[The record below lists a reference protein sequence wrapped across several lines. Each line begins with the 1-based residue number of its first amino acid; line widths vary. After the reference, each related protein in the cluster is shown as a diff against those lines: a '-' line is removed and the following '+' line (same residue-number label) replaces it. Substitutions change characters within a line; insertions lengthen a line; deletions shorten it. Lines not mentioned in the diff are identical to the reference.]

1 MHASIDQLL
10 SVRDGE
16 PVDATVRVHVESC
29 RDCAAAVQQMR
40 GVRQNLAA
48 LPQVEPN
55 PEAWRFVGARIAAR
69 ERSARR
75 RTIALRVV
83 AAASVASLA
92 LFATLYGSGSGPA
105 RDPDTVVAQQ
115 PASNKE
121 VASLVDR
128 SLDLERALAALPSR
142 PAIERAETSL
152 PIDAL
157 QARVQWIDQQLSLA
171 DAAGAT
177 AEDAEQ
183 LWRARVEVMRSL
195 VSLRYV
201 EAQRVAL

>member
-1 MHASIDQLL
+1 MHARIDQLL

-16 PVDATVRVHVESC
+16 PVDATVRTHVQSC

-40 GVRQNLAA
+40 ELRHNLAA

-55 PEAWRFVGARIAAR
+55 PGAWQFVVARIAAR

-75 RTIALRVV
+75 RTIAVRVV

-105 RDPDTVVAQQ
+105 SGPAAVVALQ
-115 PASNKE
+115 PARDAE

-142 PAIERAETSL
+142 PATERAETSI
-152 PIDAL
+152 PIEAL

-171 DAAGAT
+171 DAAGTT

-183 LWRARVEVMRSL
+183 LWRARVEVMHSL

>member
-1 MHASIDQLL
+1 MHARIDQLL

-16 PVDATVRVHVESC
+16 PVDATVRTHVESC

-40 GVRQNLAA
+40 EVRQNLAA

-55 PEAWRFVGARIAAR
+55 PGAWRFVGARIAAR
-69 ERSARR
+69 EQSARR

-105 RDPDTVVAQQ
+105 SAPDTVAAQQ
-115 PASNKE
+115 PARDTT

-142 PAIERAETSL
+142 PAIERAETSI

-171 DAAGAT
+171 DAAGTT

>member
-1 MHASIDQLL
+1 MHARIDQLL

-16 PVDATVRVHVESC
+16 PVDATVREHVESC
-29 RDCAAAVQQMR
+29 RECASAVQQM
-40 GVRQNLAA
+40 GSVRESLAA

-55 PEAWRFVGARIAAR
+55 PAAWRSVHARMQAR
-69 ERSARR
+69 QRSTRR
-75 RTIALRVV
+75 RTIALRAV

-92 LFATLYGSGSGPA
+92 LFATLHGGGTGPAPAPDTAVTPQPA
-105 RDPDTVVAQQ
+105 RDTA
-115 PASNKE
+115 

-142 PAIERAETSL
+142 PAIERAETSI
-152 PIDAL
+152 PIEAL

-171 DAAGAT
+171 DAAGAP

>member
-1 MHASIDQLL
+1 
-10 SVRDGE
+10 
-16 PVDATVRVHVESC
+16 
-29 RDCAAAVQQMR
+29 
-40 GVRQNLAA
+40 
-48 LPQVEPN
+48 
-55 PEAWRFVGARIAAR
+55 
-69 ERSARR
+69 
-75 RTIALRVV
+75 VV

-105 RDPDTVVAQQ
+105 SAPDTVVALQ
-115 PASNKE
+115 PARDKD

-128 SLDLERALAALPSR
+128 SLDLERVLAALPSR
-142 PAIERAETSL
+142 PAIERAETSI
-152 PIDAL
+152 PIEAM

-171 DAAGAT
+171 DDAGTT

>member
-1 MHASIDQLL
+1 MHARIDQLL
-10 SVRDGE
+10 SVRDGD
-16 PVDATVRVHVESC
+16 PVDATVRTHVQSC

-40 GVRQNLAA
+40 ELRHNLAA

-55 PEAWRFVGARIAAR
+55 PGAWQFVVARIAAR
-69 ERSARR
+69 ERSERR
-75 RTIALRVV
+75 RTIAVRVV

-105 RDPDTVVAQQ
+105 SGPAAGVAMQ
-115 PASNKE
+115 PARDAE

-142 PAIERAETSL
+142 PATERAETSI
-152 PIDAL
+152 PIEAL

-171 DAAGAT
+171 DAAGTT

-183 LWRARVEVMRSL
+183 LWRARVEVMHSL